1 MQPVLTATDLTKT
14 YPGVKA
20 LDSVSMDV
28 FPGEVHAVI
37 GENGAGKSTLMAV
50 LSGFVTPDSGFG
62 TLNDKP
68 LPFGN
73 AAEVRAEGVELVH
86 QHFML
91 VRNFRVDENLALSE
105 NAPLNLKSTARKV
118 GALAK
123 SLGWEIDFT
132 ARIAQLPV
140 GAQQRVEIL
149 KALSNDPKVLILDEP
164 TAVLGPD
171 EVANLIEVLRRLRDK
186 GVAVVIIAHKI
197 AEVMAAADRITV
209 LRMGK
214 VVGSVEATQTDEAT
228 LAAMMVGEAPPQRF
242 IGERSVGEALLTVAH
257 IVVRG
262 DRGNTAVDGATFTVR
277 SGEIL
282 GIGGVDGNGQVELA
296 EALAAVRAPLSGSIE
311 RQGELAYIPQ
321 DRRSHG
327 LAVSL
332 SIKDNLVV
340 GAANNPSFSRGPLLD
355 WKKLSAWS
363 ENLVKQF
370 QVKAPSAETPVS
382 SLSGGNQQKV
392 VVARELSRSPMV
404 LIAVNPTRGLDIR
417 AADFVHSQIQ
427 GAADRGAAVVLIST
441 DADELALLAS
451 RTLYMSKGNLSE
463 TLEGSLR

>member
-14 YPGVKA
+14 YPGVTA
-20 LDSVSMDV
+20 LDSVSLEV

-37 GENGAGKSTLMAV
+37 GENGAGKSTLMSV
-50 LSGFVTPDSGFG
+50 LSGFVVPDKGSG
-62 TLNDKP
+62 TLKGQP
-68 LPFGN
+68 LPFGD
-73 AAEVRAEGVELVH
+73 ASEVRSRGVELVH

-105 NAPLNLKSTARKV
+105 KAPLNLKSTTQRV

-123 SLGWEIDFT
+123 ELGWEVDFS

-140 GAQQRVEIL
+140 GVQQRVEIL
-149 KALSNDPKVLILDEP
+149 KALSNDPSVLILDEP

-171 EVANLIEVLRRLRDK
+171 EVANLIDVLRRLRDK

-197 AEVMAAADRITV
+197 AEVMAVADRITV

-214 VVGSVEATQTDEAT
+214 VVRSVEASEADEAM
-228 LAAMMVGEAPPQRF
+228 LAAMMVGEAPPERS
-242 IGERSVGEALLTVAH
+242 IGERAVGEALLRVDR
-257 IVVRG
+257 VVVKG
-262 DRGNTAVDGATFTVR
+262 DRGNTAVSGATFTVR

-296 EALAAVRAPLSGSIE
+296 EALARVRAPESGSID

-327 LAVSL
+327 LAVTL
-332 SIKDNLVV
+332 SIKDNLAV
-340 GAANNPSFSRGPLLD
+340 GALSDPSFSRGLILD
-355 WKKLSAWS
+355 WRKLSAWS
-363 ENLVKQF
+363 EDLVKQF
-370 QVKAPSAETPVS
+370 EVKAPSAETHVS

-392 VVARELSRSPMV
+392 VVARELSRSPKI

-427 GAADRGAAVVLIST
+427 RAADQGAAVVLVST
-441 DADELALLAS
+441 DTDELALLAN
-451 RTLYMSKGNLSE
+451 RTLYMSKGSLSE
-463 TLEGSLR
+463 TLEGALR